1 MELEHR
7 IGQLLLI
14 GLPGPRVD
22 GGARELLETIQPGGV
37 LLTERNIDSAA
48 QVAELTSAI
57 RSILR
62 VPPLIAVDQEGGPVD
77 RLKTIYSA
85 MPSADLLRASKDAT
99 AAARLGEITSEALRS
114 LGINTNLAP
123 VLDIAADESTENG
136 LRDRC
141 LGDSAAEVA
150 RLAGA
155 YLEGLLHGGVV
166 GVGKHFPGLGSAKV
180 DPHSALPLVD
190 RPRDQL
196 MLNDVL
202 PYSELFSK
210 IIARLNTVMV
220 GHAHYPAFDGP
231 SPLPA
236 SISKNIVT
244 GLLREELSF
253 KGLTI
258 TDDMEMWAITKTR
271 EFKDAVVQAI
281 EAGNDMVMV
290 ASSPE
295 RATEAWESMSRAA
308 REDRITKQRISKSF
322 DNIARVKSTVSPPH
336 PLTEAAV
343 LRLRERIS
351 ELNLSLQHSR

>member
-1 MELEHR
+1 M
-7 IGQLLLI
+7 
-14 GLPGPRVD
+14 D

-37 LLTERNIDSAA
+37 LLTSRNIENAA
-48 QVAELTSAI
+48 QVVELTSGI
-57 RSILR
+57 RSVLK
-62 VPPLIAVDQEGGPVD
+62 VPALIAVDQEGGSVD
-77 RLKTIYSA
+77 RLKPVYSA

-99 AAARLGEITSEALRS
+99 AAARLGEITAEALRS
-114 LGINTNLAP
+114 LGINTNFAP
-123 VLDIAADESTENG
+123 VLDIAADDSPDNG

-155 YLEGLLHGGVV
+155 YLEGLLHGGVG
-166 GVGKHFPGLGSAKV
+166 GVGKHFPGIGSARV
-180 DPHSALPLVD
+180 DPHSTLPEVD

-196 MLNDVL
+196 MNNEVL

-231 SPLPA
+231 APLPA

-244 GLLREELSF
+244 GLLRDELGF

-258 TDDMEMWAITKTR
+258 TDDMEMGAITETR
-271 EFKDAVVQAI
+271 DFNEAVVQAI

-295 RATEAWESMSRAA
+295 RATAAWESMTRAA
-308 REDRITKQRISKSF
+308 RDGRITRQRISRSF
-322 DNIARVKSTVSPPH
+322 DNIARVKSTLSPPH
-336 PLTEAAV
+336 PLTESAV